1 MIKTTLFRTVSIC
14 AFLSCWILEGFAADV
29 TLPEGSA
36 PAALVAPHFP
46 DRVHEFVW
54 RNWNV
59 VELAKIAAILDTS
72 VENVDAV
79 AKSMGLPP
87 AVTIPPEMKTRGF
100 ITIIRRN
107 WHLLPYDQLLKLVE
121 MTPEQLAI
129 ALREDDFLWIKLGS
143 LKPKCKPLRYTKPD
157 ESARRRAAEIK
168 QLVEEEFGE
177 ALRRPAEPRFHFVE
191 QLSTP
196 VAGFSKCEPTQA
208 EDNQQLSLRFIYSYF
223 AVFGD
228 PLLKPELD
236 PYPDGLL
243 ERLSALG
250 VNGVWLHVV
259 LRDLAPGG
267 TAFPEFGEGHQ
278 KRIANL
284 RDLVKRA
291 KKYGIGVYLY
301 MNEPRAM
308 SKAFFEVDGR
318 KEMAGVSEG
327 DFTALCTSNPTV
339 RSWMRDALTYVFSK
353 VPDLGGVFT
362 ITASENLT
370 NCASHGRWQSCP
382 HCKNRTDADI
392 IAEVNATIAEGVHRG
407 NPQAKVI
414 AWDWGWRGHGDAP
427 DIIARLPKSIWL
439 MSVSEWALPINRGG
453 VRTSVG
459 EYSMSAVGPGPRA
472 TRHWKLAKQAGLKTV
487 AKVQLNSTWE
497 ISSVPYLPVMDLV
510 AEHCH
515 NLASADVDGMMLS
528 WSLGGYPSPN
538 LEIAARFRALPTPS
552 VAEVLDA
559 VATKHYGTE
568 GGPLAKKAWTA
579 FSTAFREFPYGCG
592 LYTAPA
598 QMGPANPLYLKK
610 TGYMPSMVG
619 IPYDGVQQWRGA
631 YPAEVFADQFA
642 KVAEGWQSGIPYLK
656 AAVEKAPPGRRAEV
670 QAELRYAQAAAI
682 HFQSVANQTCFILAR
697 DALAQPSSTQSP
709 NTLSSERR
717 QCLLAKMKRCL
728 QSEIELARQLFT
740 LAREDSKIGFEA
752 SNHYYYVPLD
762 LVEKVINCRW
772 IADRLK

>member
-1 MIKTTLFRTVSIC
+1 MTKVTLFRTALIC
-14 AFLSCWILEGFAADV
+14 NFLSCWIFNGTAADF

-36 PAALVAPHFP
+36 PEALVAPHFP

-59 VELAKIAAILDTS
+59 VEPAKMAAILDTS
-72 VENVDAV
+72 MENVDAV

-87 AVTIPPEMKTRGF
+87 AASIPPEMKTRGF

-107 WHLLPYDQLLKLVE
+107 WHLLPYDQLLQLLE
-121 MTPEQLAI
+121 MTPRQLAV

-157 ESARRRAAEIK
+157 ESTRRRAAEIK
-168 QLVEEEFGE
+168 RLVEEEFDE
-177 ALRRPAEPRFHFVE
+177 ALRLPAEPRFHFVE

-196 VAGFSKCEPTQA
+196 VAGSSECESTQEEA
-208 EDNQQLSLRFIYSYF
+208 NQQLSLRFIYSYF

-228 PLLKPELD
+228 PLLNPELD

-243 ERLSALG
+243 QRLSALD

-267 TAFPEFGEGHQ
+267 TTFPEFGEGHQ
-278 KRIANL
+278 KRLANL
-284 RDLVKRA
+284 RALVERA

-308 SKAFFEVDGR
+308 PKAFFEVDGR
-318 KEMAGVSEG
+318 KGMAGVSEG
-327 DFTALCTSNPTV
+327 NFTAICTSNPKV
-339 RSWMRDALTYVFSK
+339 RDWMRDALTHVFSE

-370 NCASHGRWQSCP
+370 NCASHGRWKSCP
-382 HCKNRTDADI
+382 RCKNRSDADI

-414 AWDWGWRGHGDAP
+414 AYDWGWRCHGDAP

-472 TRHWKLAKQAGLKTV
+472 TRHWKLAKAAGLKTV
-487 AKVQLNSTWE
+487 AKVQLNNTWE

-515 NLASADVDGMMLS
+515 NLASANVDGMMLS

-538 LEIAARFRALPTPS
+538 LEIAARFRGQPTPS
-552 VAEVLDA
+552 ANVVLDA
-559 VATKHYGTE
+559 VATEYYGE
-568 GGPLAKKAWTA
+568 GGQLARKAWSA
-579 FSTAFREFPYGCG
+579 FSTAFREFPYGCSI
-592 LYTAPA
+592 YATPA
-598 QMGPANPLYLKK
+598 QMGPANPLYLEK

-619 IPYDGVQQWRGA
+619 IPYDNVQQWRGA
-631 YPAEVFADQFA
+631 YPAEVFADRFTKIA
-642 KVAEGWQSGIPYLK
+642 KGWKSGIPYLK
-656 AAVEKAPPGRRAEV
+656 AAVAKAPPNRRAEV
-670 QAELRYAQAAAI
+670 QAELRYAQAALI
-682 HFQSVANQTCFILAR
+682 HFQSVANQTRFILAR
-697 DALAQPSSTQSP
+697 DTLAQPSNDRPTEQ
-709 NTLSSERR
+709 RR
-717 QCLLAKMKRCL
+717 SLLAQMHRCL
-728 QSEIELARQLFT
+728 QSEIELSRQLFM
-740 LAREDSKIGFEA
+740 LASGDSKIGFEA
-752 SNHYYYVPLD
+752 SNHYYYLPLD

-772 IADRLK
+772 IANALYKKHSL